1 MKTKLF
7 IVLSLMA
14 FIFIGCDKDDEKVL
28 PEEQEQE
35 QKQDDEEKEEVEYSN
50 EVIGVILV
58 LLSIIGILGYGRA
71 GNFIKSFAFSRRKSL
86 LADPDPG
93 CRP

>member
-35 QKQDDEEKEEVEYSN
+35 QEQKQGTPKK
-50 EVIGVILV
+50 I
-58 LLSIIGILGYGRA
+58 R
-71 GNFIKSFAFSRRKSL
+71 
-86 LADPDPG
+86 
-93 CRP
+93 